1 MRKNWA
7 MATPL
12 DTRHV
17 VAVLALDGVVP
28 FDLGTAV
35 QLFRSAHDGAG
46 RRFYRTR
53 VCTPGGRAVRA
64 EAGILVAPE
73 DGADLELV
81 ATADT
86 IVIPGVDAGP
96 PVTDGTLDPAVT
108 AALRAAHERGARIV
122 SICTASMVLAAAGL
136 LDDRPATTHWAWVDT
151 FRRLYPHVR
160 LDPDVLFVDDGP
172 VLTSA
177 GVAAGIDL
185 CLHIIR
191 TDHGSEVANRAARRC
206 VVPSWREGGQA
217 QYIERPVPAS
227 PAGADTAATRGWALD
242 RLNTPLTLPELAG
255 HARMSVRTFT
265 RRFREETGVSPSRW
279 LLQRRLDLARQL
291 LESTSLTVDQIAR
304 RCGLGTATSLRQHLH
319 ATIGVAPSAYRRAF
333 RRTDRD
339 VEPALAGRAGQAVRL
354 PSRTSRRALADS
366 VVEAR

>member
-7 MATPL
+7 MSDL
-12 DTRHV
+12 RHL
-17 VAVLALDGVVP
+17 VAVLALPGTVA

-35 QLFRSAHDGAG
+35 QLFRAARDGAD
-46 RRFYRTR
+46 RRLYKTR
-53 VCTPGGRAVRA
+53 VCTPDGRPILAG
-64 EAGILVAPE
+64 AGILIGPE
-73 DGADLELV
+73 DGADLSLL

-86 IVIPGVDAGP
+86 IVVPGVDSGP

-108 AALRAAHERGARIV
+108 LALRTAHARGARIV

-136 LDDRPATTHWAWVDT
+136 LDGRPATTHWGWVET
-151 FRRLYPHVR
+151 FRRLYPQVT
-160 LDPDVLFVDDGP
+160 LDPDVLFVDNGS

-191 TDHGSEVANRAARRC
+191 TDHGSQVANRAARRC

-217 QYIERPVPAS
+217 QYIERPVPVS
-227 PAGADTAATRGWALD
+227 PAGADTAATRGWALE
-242 RLNTPLTLPELAG
+242 RLDTALTLPELAG

-265 RRFREETGVSPSRW
+265 RRFREETGVSPNRW

-291 LESTSLTVDQIAR
+291 LETTTLNVDQIAR
-304 RCGLGTATSLRQHLH
+304 RCGLGTAART
-319 ATIGVAPSAYRRAF
+319 APGTPF
-333 RRTDRD
+333 HDRGR
-339 VEPALAGRAGQAVRL
+339 PAA
-354 PSRTSRRALADS
+354 
-366 VVEAR
+366 